1 MNAQVETAGISAVV
15 VLHRACPA
23 CGNSC
28 GESCKRVYAVPEFE
42 VLRCQECGL
51 TFINRVVQD
60 NLGFGVEFQVSV
72 DAFLA
77 YKAERDFRRLKS
89 GLETA
94 GVTNFQRFRLLDVGC
109 GIGTFLCGPQR
120 EGWEVA
126 GLELSPRV
134 ADYAREA
141 RKLRVYTGSIE
152 IPTKLGTEG
161 FDVIT
166 MFGVIEHLANPAA
179 AIKECARLL
188 RPGGFLVLQTP
199 TEDALIRWLGRCLF
213 KATRG
218 LVQFQV
224 KHFYFMGGGHSICF
238 NRRSIRTLLNR
249 WGFDV
254 LRIEQSTYG
263 LRILLKRFEDL
274 SLLERLLKSTGT
286 AAVFLLGRIV
296 GASNH
301 MTVYARKRV
310 APWIP

>member
-1 MNAQVETAGISAVV
+1 MNTQVETAGISAVV

-28 GESCKRVYAVPEFE
+28 AESCRRVYVIPDFE
-42 VLRCQECGL
+42 VLSCQECGL
-51 TFINRVVQD
+51 TFINRVIQD
-60 NLGFGVEFQVSV
+60 NVGFGVEFEVSGGAV
-72 DAFLA
+72 LA
-77 YKAERDFRRLKS
+77 DKAERDFRRLKS
-89 GLETA
+89 RLERA
-94 GVTNFQRFRLLDVGC
+94 GVTDFQRLRLLDVGC
-109 GIGTFLCGPQR
+109 GMGTFLCGPQR

-126 GLELSPRV
+126 GLELSPRL
-134 ADYAREA
+134 ADYARER

-152 IPTKLGTEG
+152 IPTKFAPEE
-161 FDVIT
+161 FHVIT

-179 AIKECARLL
+179 AIEECARLL

-199 TEDALIRWLGRCLF
+199 TEDGLMRWFGRCLF

-224 KHFYFMGGGHSICF
+224 KHFYHMGGGHSVCF

-254 LRIEQSTYG
+254 LRIEQTTYG
-263 LRILLKRFEDL
+263 LRMLVKRFEDL
-274 SLLERLLKSTGT
+274 PLLERLLKSTGT

-310 APWIP
+310 APRIP